1 MGTNQKRG
9 ISNTNF
15 FSRAW
20 FCKYI
25 SNPSKDGIDV
35 GTGLARWMDIYSD
48 FEKFC
53 IHWKLWPLHH
63 HSSSF
68 HLKNVLLQ
76 MLMVMIMM
84 TICDIRRYGMWI
96 SAINKAGLV
105 KNLDLSSPSSRWPRP
120 PSSLSE
126 YQQVTVETDM
136 GRTFTTGRNAGISI
150 EQVHISTRYTDDQ
163 MMNEN
168 G

>member
-25 SNPSKDGIDV
+25 SNPSKDGINV
-35 GTGLARWMDIYSD
+35 GTGLARWMDKYSD
-48 FEKFC
+48 FEIFC

-68 HLKNVLLQ
+68 YLKNVLLQ

-105 KNLDLSSPSSRWPRP
+105 KNLDLLSPSSP
-120 PSSLSE
+120 PSSW
-126 YQQVTVETDM
+126 
-136 GRTFTTGRNAGISI
+136 SI
-150 EQVHISTRYTDDQ
+150 HQDDQ
-163 MMNEN
+163 DQHHLYRNIN
-168 G
+168 R